1 MQIAVIVP
9 AYNEEK
15 TIANVIREYRQAV
28 PEAKIYV
35 GDNNSRDHTAA
46 RAREAGAEVIPC
58 EQQGKGNAVRKMLD
72 LIEADIYVMIDA
84 DETYSAANIRE
95 LIEPVK
101 SGNADMVVGARKQT
115 SKKAFS
121 FSHKIGNKILTTLL
135 NRIFKVKLQDI
146 LSGYR
151 VMSKRLVD
159 NLILMAEGFEIET
172 ELTIRSLQERFR
184 IIEIPIEYR
193 NRPAGSDSKL
203 NTWGDGFL
211 ILYTIITLFRDYNP
225 MVFFVGLSLL
235 CFGAGLISG
244 TYIFILYLKTGLMY
258 HIGLAIFTA
267 LSIML
272 SAIIFMMGLLLDS
285 FRNSWRLTQES
296 MRRNNL
302 LLKKVMNNHKGYSD
316 LSLKGS

>member
-1 MQIAVIVP
+1 LQIAVIIP

-15 TIANVIREYRQAV
+15 TIANVVREYYEAL

-35 GDNNSRDHTAA
+35 GDNNSRDQTAV
-46 RAREAGAEVIPC
+46 RAKEAGAEVIPC
-58 EQQGKGNAVRKMLD
+58 EQQGKGNAVRKLFE

-84 DETYSAANIRE
+84 DQTYSAANIRE
-95 LIEPVK
+95 LVEPIK
-101 SGNADMVVGARKQT
+101 TGRADMVVGARRQV

-121 FSHKIGNKILTTLL
+121 FSHKIGNKILTSIL
-135 NRIFKVKLQDI
+135 NRIFKVKLKDI

-151 VMSKRLVD
+151 VMNKRLVD

-172 ELTIRSLQERFR
+172 ELTIRSLQERFK
-184 IIEIPIEYR
+184 IVEIPIDYR

-211 ILYTIITLFRDYNP
+211 ILYTIIMLFRDYNP
-225 MVFFVGLSLL
+225 MIFFIVLSLL
-235 CFGAGLISG
+235 FFSAGLISG
-244 TYIFILYLKTGLMY
+244 MYIFVVYLQTGLMY
-258 HIGLAIFTA
+258 HVGLSIFTA

-272 SAIIFMMGLLLDS
+272 AAIIFMMGLLLDS

-296 MRRNNL
+296 MRRNRL
-302 LLKKVMNNHKGYSD
+302 LLKKVLVSNKGREG
-316 LSLKGS
+316 L

>member
-1 MQIAVIVP
+1 MQIAVIIP

-15 TIANVIREYRQAV
+15 TIANVIREYCQAL

-35 GDNNSRDHTAA
+35 GDNNSSDYTAA

-58 EQQGKGNAVRKMLD
+58 EQQGKGNAVRKLLD
-72 LIEADIYVMIDA
+72 LIAADIYVMIDA

-95 LIEPVK
+95 LISPVK
-101 SGNADMVVGARKQT
+101 TGKADMVVGARRQV

-121 FSHKIGNKILTTLL
+121 FSHKIGNKILTMIL

-172 ELTIRSLQERFR
+172 ELTIRSLQERFK
-184 IIEIPIEYR
+184 IVEIPIDYR

-225 MVFFVGLSLL
+225 MIFFVILSL
-235 CFGAGLISG
+235 FFFSVGFISG
-244 TYIFILYLKTGLMY
+244 TYIFIIYLKTGLMY
-258 HIGLAIFTA
+258 HVGLSILTA

-272 SAIIFMMGLLLDS
+272 AAIIFMMGLLLDS

-296 MRRNNL
+296 MRRSRL
-302 LLKKVMNNHKGYSD
+302 LLKKVLISK
-316 LSLKGS
+316 